1 MAPPLT
7 YQSLQTRILIL
18 ACFWTALIL
27 SIPSWLRLTTIQ
39 RLPLPTSHVEALQA
53 VEKCPVTFATHL
65 TLLIDPDLLPPPGQH
80 GDESV
85 LQQVQQLVE
94 QSLQLKASMA
104 RSASFECTKWAVDAH
119 SIASVGRIVE
129 FEPDTGTYAIRILT
143 PWSNFK
149 HGTLYDVLPTAFIPR
164 TTFNTTATVTEDF
177 FSLVPHTISAAV
189 IAELLSLRGDS
200 SIESSISDTQQDPR
214 VIQYSKHIRLVF
226 SIMNQDITH
235 STAYDSHLIHALANT
250 ANASH
255 DDDSKGGSIGRLIR
269 ELQGL
274 HDFHVETQVQWFAP
288 LQFEPTQELLEEIVE
303 REVEELVMVDE
314 LVEEMVEVEVDDIDD
329 DGDQDVNSNSSVTVV
344 GGSGTSEEE
353 EQGAAE
359 VKEHLLT
366 PTLKQRKTVLVK
378 RTRNV
383 QVPRVHKVIKQTRTP
398 LPKRHV
404 VEWDDLKVFV
414 NSEEWSLTS
423 TVPPPTSSSWSSSS
437 GSDDDEMLLGRPFD
451 VLSQTHDLHF
461 LLYIPSKSHSPL
473 HVRDLVNGGVVDGA
487 AQEKERGGRKGA
499 WLIPQW
505 GGVVILNAPHSTF
518 SDSSSSSSSSSLA
531 LTSHNADMLDGQ
543 GGGARVEDLPEQDVK
558 EAIGLFT
565 QQIEMLLG
573 LTTDSSML
581 DDDEK
586 DRKKQGG
593 QELEKRRRRRKV
605 RISMLK
611 QRRILELA
619 RESVNTLQ
627 AITRLVEKIENLGIG
642 EAVQTDTN
650 AALDILETFL
660 NPVSTLKD
668 DDSEEEQRQRQRQVS
683 KSSLDDI
690 LEQIKKAYSLSNR
703 AFFNPDMLGLLYFP
717 DEHKYA
723 VYTPLFAPLLVP
735 LIVTTL
741 KLLNEIMAIKTAS
754 DKVKRCRKR

>member
-487 AQEKERGGRKGA
+487 AQEKERGGRK
-499 WLIPQW
+499 
-505 GGVVILNAPHSTF
+505 
-518 SDSSSSSSSSSLA
+518 
-531 LTSHNADMLDGQ
+531 DGQ

-668 DDSEEEQRQRQRQVS
+668 DDSEEEQRQRQRQ
-683 KSSLDDI
+683 
-690 LEQIKKAYSLSNR
+690 
-703 AFFNPDMLGLLYFP
+703 
-717 DEHKYA
+717 
-723 VYTPLFAPLLVP
+723 
-735 LIVTTL
+735 
-741 KLLNEIMAIKTAS
+741 
-754 DKVKRCRKR
+754 